1 MSASSPTTPPCPP
14 WCTVHHG
21 ARAGVDDGVH
31 LGGVLMVQHTL
42 LRLVSRIDPYDGDP
56 AGPHVLLGAAEL
68 TLHEA
73 EALIA
78 ALTQLVDQARGSL
91 LPQQP

>member
-1 MSASSPTTPPCPP
+1 MAPSPSNSMPCPP

-21 ARAGVDDGVH
+21 ARPGVDDGVH
-31 LGGVLMVQHTL
+31 LSGALMVQRTL
-42 LRLVSRIDPYDGDP
+42 LRLASDTDPGRP
-56 AGPHVLLGAAEL
+56 QGPFVLVGTVQL

-78 ALTQLVDQARGSL
+78 SLTQLVDQARGSL